1 MADDLMRYDLLQQDA
16 MRTLVRKAL
25 ERVEKDG
32 LPGEHHFFITFATGA
47 PGVFVSDALKG
58 RYPLEMTIVL
68 QHKFWG
74 LEVEEDKFSISLT
87 FNKVPEQLEIPY
99 SAIKGFYDPVAQFGL
114 QFAVE
119 GSESDEELG
128 ADIAAFAERAE
139 ANADTLEA
147 NADTSEDE
155 EEVAKPADE
164 KEAATGEVVNL
175 DAFRKK

>member
-25 ERVEKDG
+25 ERVEKEG

-74 LEVEEDKFSISLT
+74 LDVDEDKFSISLT
-87 FNKVPEQLEIPY
+87 FNKVPEQLEVPF

-119 GSESDEELG
+119 GTESDEELG

-139 ANADTLEA
+139 ANTD
-147 NADTSEDE
+147 SEESE
-155 EEVAKPADE
+155 EEVVEPTEE
-164 KEAATGEVVNL
+164 KEPATGEVVNL